1 MAETGCLKDGH
12 FQNLEVVNTTI
23 LDTGNTTMSGSLT
36 ISDGTASND
45 AGSGALVVTG
55 GVGVGGDVNV
65 TGNTVLSGTLS
76 MAGGAVGHVT
86 GVNDTAQ
93 GANIENNTDAV
104 PMAATDFGKT
114 FACLLT
120 NVAKSV
126 TLPPNV
132 TAADIGKSL
141 KIFQAADL
149 VASGQLSIVSPGTGP
164 TISEN
169 SYFIGRAVTGFRPE
183 ADSTTIVI
191 AGADTNS
198 AFGQGSTITATVV
211 GAEKYMIEIIAIP
224 LGDGSNTITVS

>member
-23 LDTGNTTMSGSLT
+23 LDTGDTTMTGSLN
-36 ISDGTASND
+36 ISDSTASND

-76 MAGGAVGHVT
+76 MVGGAVGHVT

-93 GANIENNTDAV
+93 GADIANDSTPV

-120 NVAKSV
+120 NAVKSV

-141 KIFQAADL
+141 KIFQAANL
-149 VASGQLSIVSPGTGP
+149 VLPGQLSIVSSGTGP
-164 TISEN
+164 TISLN
-169 SYFIGRAVTGFRPE
+169 SYFIGQGLTTFRPE
-183 ADSTTIVI
+183 AESTTVVI
-191 AGADTNS
+191 AGADSNS

-211 GAEKYMIEIIAIP
+211 GEGMYMIEIIAIP
-224 LGDGSNTITVS
+224 LGTGSNAITVS